1 MQILTLGRPVGYVV
15 VAEVLLG
22 PAAQPVFDGGSFCS
36 IECATE
42 AVSGLA
48 AELAIRE
55 KGMSLLVHHADRP
68 VGLAV
73 TSRGRMWAARI
84 LSSHELANS
93 N

>member
-1 MQILTLGRPVGYVV
+1 MQILTLDPVGYVV

-22 PAAQPVFDGGSFCS
+22 PAAPPVFGGGPFCS

-42 AVSGLA
+42 AVSD
-48 AELAIRE
+48 LAIELSIRE
-55 KGMSLLVHHADRP
+55 EGVSLLVRHMDRP

-73 TSRGRMWAARI
+73 ASRGRMWAARI